1 MNNIERIFEAVCNIL
16 SVYVSF
22 KVTDV
27 FLEKKRK
34 LPRMANIVYV
44 LVWLINT
51 VVAFGFRNAMGTTVS
66 MVLLL
71 WAAEGILYEGSILQK
86 IMAGCFTVLLG
97 LTIEFIMYYYLGDFS
112 LFSEGRAMGTITGA
126 MVNLL
131 IAMGIRQVIC
141 RRRVMETQ
149 NYYFMILVLAGNIVW
164 IYALESVSGEN
175 SPKTVLSLAI
185 MIVVDLGMFY
195 LYDRLGEAYQDKMQ
209 QRLLKEH
216 MMVYQE
222 QMHIMQQ
229 DQKKLDSLRHDMK
242 NHMYLLQ
249 TYLNEGRYD
258 KAQEYVNKMSEHLQ
272 TEHKYVNTG
281 NLELDMI
288 LNHKLAKA
296 EAMSC
301 QIQSQI
307 VIPCQLPVDGYDW
320 NVLFGSRIEMNGSSM
335 KPVLE
340 SGDVVLMNRLSYDI
354 GKPNRLD
361 VVVFER
367 EGQQPG
373 IKRIIGLPGETVQI
387 KNGSI
392 YINGELL
399 KAQDGL
405 GEATIAGA
413 AEYPVELGE
422 DEYFLLGDNRES
434 SEDSRF
440 SGIGNIKRENLIG
453 RVWLRFQPFSRL
465 GFVR

>member
-86 IMAGCFTVLLG
+86 IMAG
-97 LTIEFIMYYYLGDFS
+97 FS

-258 KAQEYVNKMSEHLQ
+258 KAQEYVNKMSKHLQ

-320 NVLFGSRIEMNGSSM
+320 NVLFGNLLDNAIEAMEQIKDRFLGIRIQYDRGILGIQVKNTFDGKVNKQGERLLTRKKQQALHGIGMQNIS
-335 KPVLE
+335 
-340 SGDVVLMNRLSYDI
+340 DVVDKYGGWKSINIDENI
-354 GKPNRLD
+354 
-361 VVVFER
+361 FE
-367 EGQQPG
+367 
-373 IKRIIGLPGETVQI
+373 VQI
-387 KNGSI
+387 VL
-392 YINGELL
+392 YL
-399 KAQDGL
+399 
-405 GEATIAGA
+405 
-413 AEYPVELGE
+413 
-422 DEYFLLGDNRES
+422 
-434 SEDSRF
+434 
-440 SGIGNIKRENLIG
+440 
-453 RVWLRFQPFSRL
+453 
-465 GFVR
+465 

>member
-164 IYALESVSGEN
+164 IYALESVSG
-175 SPKTVLSLAI
+175 
-185 MIVVDLGMFY
+185 
-195 LYDRLGEAYQDKMQ
+195 
-209 QRLLKEH
+209 
-216 MMVYQE
+216 VY
-222 QMHIMQQ
+222 
-229 DQKKLDSLRHDMK
+229 S
-242 NHMYLLQ
+242 
-249 TYLNEGRYD
+249 T
-258 KAQEYVNKMSEHLQ
+258 
-272 TEHKYVNTG
+272 
-281 NLELDMI
+281 
-288 LNHKLAKA
+288 
-296 EAMSC
+296 
-301 QIQSQI
+301 
-307 VIPCQLPVDGYDW
+307 
-320 NVLFGSRIEMNGSSM
+320 
-335 KPVLE
+335 
-340 SGDVVLMNRLSYDI
+340 
-354 GKPNRLD
+354 
-361 VVVFER
+361 
-367 EGQQPG
+367 
-373 IKRIIGLPGETVQI
+373 
-387 KNGSI
+387 
-392 YINGELL
+392 
-399 KAQDGL
+399 
-405 GEATIAGA
+405 
-413 AEYPVELGE
+413 
-422 DEYFLLGDNRES
+422 
-434 SEDSRF
+434 
-440 SGIGNIKRENLIG
+440 
-453 RVWLRFQPFSRL
+453 
-465 GFVR
+465 